1 MLIADLRHHMNT
13 NLTVMYGEFMA
24 ICGRNLQ
31 AASLLSNL
39 FWWLDVADK
48 KYPERQGWIYKTAEQ
63 LEAEIGLTRRG
74 YEKARKMLLNLG
86 IIKYKRAQVH
96 GKMFWAINREKLF
109 ELIYK
114 VRGETPPDFESE
126 YYTDADGFMLN
137 KWIPE
142 DLWNAYLKMRHQKN
156 GRHVSQASKK
166 ILYNQLSELHKKNIN
181 LRLVMEKAIAAGWG
195 GFYPPNKDYNAPPQK
210 QDTQREAE
218 AIWSGLE
225 ADIKARETKPPDKD
239 PENPGRKA
247 ILKFIKKSDK

>member
-114 VRGETPPDFESE
+114 VRGKHRPTSRASITPMPTALCSIN
-126 YYTDADGFMLN
+126 GF
-137 KWIPE
+137 P
-142 DLWNAYLKMRHQKN
+142 
-156 GRHVSQASKK
+156 K
-166 ILYNQLSELHKKNIN
+166 I
-181 LRLVMEKAIAAGWG
+181 
-195 GFYPPNKDYNAPPQK
+195 
-210 QDTQREAE
+210 
-218 AIWSGLE
+218 SGMP
-225 ADIKARETKPPDKD
+225 I
-239 PENPGRKA
+239 
-247 ILKFIKKSDK
+247 